1 MRKVIVM
8 KKEELDIILKST
20 NDAVIV
26 INAIE
31 KITLFNTAAERIT
44 GFQEKEVI
52 GKPIKEVIIST
63 RLPYVLNSGEAELN
77 QRQLLGNTTIITSRM
92 PVKDEEGRVIAAVA
106 IFRDISEVMDL
117 THQIYK
123 LKEMQSLLE
132 GIFHSTQD
140 AISVCNEKGI
150 GVLINPA
157 YTRVT
162 GFTEEDIIGKP
173 VTADIAEG
181 ESMHLQVLR
190 TKQPVKNARLKVGSQ
205 KKDVLVH
212 AAPIIVDGELKGS
225 VGVLH
230 DLSEIKK
237 LTDELITA
245 KQIIRKLEA
254 KYLFEDIIAE
264 DEGMLAALQ
273 KAKQAAVTPATIL
286 LRGESG
292 TGKELFAHAIHNLSQ
307 RRYNQFVRVNCP
319 AISENLFESEVF
331 GYVEG
336 AFTGARKG
344 GKRGLFEEAHG
355 GTIFL
360 DEVTEIPI
368 SIQAKLLRVLQEKE
382 ILRVGS
388 TKPIS
393 IDVRIIAAT
402 NIALEEA
409 VKEGK
414 FREDLYYRLN
424 VIPIEIPPLR
434 KRKRD
439 LYSLVL
445 HLINKYNQEYGRK
458 VEGISQ
464 EALRSLE
471 NYDWPGNIR
480 ELQNYIGRTFI
491 NMKYS
496 EKIIEEEHLPKF
508 IHKDVS
514 FLISE
519 KENIDNTA
527 KGEDKSL
534 KEMVAKAEK
543 AYIKEVLKK
552 YRGNRT
558 LAAQELQISLRNLY
572 YKIEKYEID

>member
-1 MRKVIVM
+1 M

-20 NDAVIV
+20 NDAVILV
-26 INAIE
+26 NPIGR
-31 KITLFNTAAERIT
+31 ITLFNAAAEKIT
-44 GFQEKEVI
+44 GFSEKEVI
-52 GKPIKEVIIST
+52 GKLIEEVITST
-63 RLPYVLNSGEAELN
+63 RLTYVLKSGEAELN

-106 IFRDISEVMDL
+106 IFRDITEVIDL

-140 AISVCNEKGI
+140 AISVCDEKGI

-162 GFTEEDIIGKP
+162 GFTEKDILGKP
-173 VTADIAEG
+173 VTTDIAEG
-181 ESMHLQVLR
+181 ESMHLQVLK
-190 TKQPVKNARLKVGSQ
+190 TKQPIKNARLKIGPQ

-237 LTDELITA
+237 LNDELTTA

-264 DEGMLAALQ
+264 DEGMLEALQ
-273 KAKQAAVTPATIL
+273 KAKQAAVTPATVL

-319 AISENLFESEVF
+319 AISESLFESEVF
-331 GYVEG
+331 GYEEG

-382 ILRVGS
+382 VVRVGS

-393 IDVRIIAAT
+393 IDVRVIAAT

-409 VKEGK
+409 VKRGK

-434 KRKRD
+434 KRKKD
-439 LYSLVL
+439 LYPLVV

-458 VEGISQ
+458 VEDISS
-464 EALRSLE
+464 EALKSLE
-471 NYDWPGNIR
+471 EYDWPGNIR
-480 ELQNYIGRTFI
+480 ELHNYIGRTFI

-496 EKIIEEEHLPKF
+496 EEIIEEEHLPKF
-508 IHKDVS
+508 IHRDLN
-514 FLISE
+514 FLINK
-519 KENIDNTA
+519 KEYEVKEESI
-527 KGEDKSL
+527 SL
-534 KEMVAKAEK
+534 KEMVEK
-543 AYIKEVLKK
+543 VEKEYIKEVLKK
-552 YRGNRT
+552 HGGNRT
-558 LAAQELQISLRNLY
+558 IASQELKVSLRNLY
-572 YKIEKYEID
+572 YKIEKYQID